1 MKKKEIVIDKKNREF
16 DIDIIIPIYNSE
28 KYIIETLE
36 SFEKSS
42 YKQYRLILVNDGS
55 TDNTE
60 FLIKKYIQEK
70 NNNLNIKL
78 ILQENLGR
86 EEARNEGIK
95 NIEAKYV
102 LFFDSDDLIEKEALN
117 LLKKNIEQGYDLVF
131 GSYRKIG
138 MSIFKEYIQK
148 EKIYLRNETIN
159 KFFKREIGLGIG
171 NTLIKSEII
180 KNNKLFFEKYEYGED
195 NHFFRKLLFY
205 TNKSKGIS
213 ENIFNYIQHE
223 DSTMYREFTLNRFNV
238 LKSIENTQEFY
249 SKEEKD
255 KDIMISNLDIFYNL
269 EFLGLIKYI
278 ANNNIN
284 FKFYQYLVKN

>member
-213 ENIFNYIQHE
+213 ENIFNY
-223 DSTMYREFTLNRFNV
+223 
-238 LKSIENTQEFY
+238 
-249 SKEEKD
+249 
-255 KDIMISNLDIFYNL
+255 
-269 EFLGLIKYI
+269 
-278 ANNNIN
+278 
-284 FKFYQYLVKN
+284 